1 MTTLNLNFLD
11 SKNWIFLLMNK
22 FIVTFFLFFFS
33 TTLVFANVNIQAR
46 TAILVDYHSDEV
58 LFELEPDAQIYP
70 ASMTKIMTAIV
81 TIDLIEKNKI
91 SLEDKFIIS
100 ENAWR
105 LSQAGYSSMFIMIN
119 DHVSVENLLKGII
132 IASGND
138 ACVALAEGIAGSEEN
153 FAQMMNEK
161 AGEIGMSSTNFT
173 NASGINDPD
182 NISTVRDIALMS
194 KYLIKNYPDFYELF
208 KEKTFTWDRT
218 GGEPITQGN
227 RNPLLY
233 KNVGVDGVKTGYLAV
248 EKYSLAS
255 SMKKNER
262 RVIAVASGFETKN
275 LRSSESLKL
284 LSWGFRNTNTLEISK
299 VNQSMFEIDTW
310 LGKKN
315 KIKATSKED
324 YYITIDKK
332 DIRHLTVSLNYSGP
346 VNAPIQKGDRVAEL
360 VIKKKDEVIKTLPL
374 FAVEDLKKVNFFK
387 SLITSI
393 NYLIWGDV

>member
-1 MTTLNLNFLD
+1 
-11 SKNWIFLLMNK
+11 MNK
-22 FIVTFFLFFFS
+22 FTTVIILFFCTIS
-33 TTLVFANVNIQAR
+33 LVNANPIIQAR

-81 TIDLIEKNKI
+81 AIDLIEKNKI
-91 SLEDKFIIS
+91 SLDDKFTIS

-119 DHVSVENLLKGII
+119 DQVSVENLLKGII

-153 FAQMMNEK
+153 FALMMNEK
-161 AGEIGMSSTNFT
+161 AGEIGMTSSNFT

-182 NISTVRDIALMS
+182 NVSTARDIALMS

-218 GGEPITQGN
+218 GGEPIKQGN

-255 SMKKNER
+255 SMKKKDR
-262 RVIAVASGFETKN
+262 RVIAVASGFDTKN
-275 LRSSESLKL
+275 LRSSQSLKL
-284 LSWGFRNTNTLEISK
+284 LSWGFRNTSTFEISK
-299 VNQSMFEIDTW
+299 KNETMFEVDTW

-315 KIKATSKED
+315 KINVTSKED
-324 YYITIDKK
+324 YYITINKK
-332 DIRHLTVSLNYSGP
+332 DIRHLTVSLNYPGP
-346 VNAPIQKGDRVAEL
+346 INAPIQKGDKVAEL
-360 VIKKKDEVIKTLPL
+360 VIKKKDEVVKTLPL
-374 FAVEDLKKVNFFK
+374 YSTNDLKKVNFFK
-387 SLITSI
+387 SLMTSL